1 VDRITSRQLLD
12 QQLVETKVG
21 ELLQRQS
28 ELTQRH
34 QSLAPVL
41 GRARPVR
48 PGLDGCGGKRA
59 DLGDFIGKSGSTLAY
74 ASAETGATPFS
85 LWPTRKDD
93 AEAFSTAD
101 RADMMFVAI
110 NRSLRSIEA
119 DQMDRVETLADNA
132 YETAEAIEN
141 ALESAGLQVAGDFGN
156 KDVGGPLVP
165 VGGDPCS
172 TPRSRSWTTHWASSA
187 R

>member
-1 VDRITSRQLLD
+1 
-12 QQLVETKVG
+12 
-21 ELLQRQS
+21 LLQFWGTR
-28 ELTQRH
+28 
-34 QSLAPVL
+34 P
-41 GRARPVR
+41 ARPVR